1 MIFKK
6 YLSKN
11 SSANWKTRSLSE
23 NTRFANFQS
32 IVDVSRFDLSNPITV
47 NPASIKGLM
56 NQTPTL
62 IMDLN
67 RDGSRLFRILGQVP
81 GSNGSSLKK
90 LYDGPGRHGRP
101 CR

>member
-1 MIFKK
+1 
-6 YLSKN
+6 L
-11 SSANWKTRSLSE
+11 RLSE

-32 IVDVSRFDLSNPITV
+32 IVDASRFDLSNPIAV

-67 RDGSRLFRILGQVP
+67 HDNSRLF
-81 GSNGSSLKK
+81 
-90 LYDGPGRHGRP
+90 
-101 CR
+101 